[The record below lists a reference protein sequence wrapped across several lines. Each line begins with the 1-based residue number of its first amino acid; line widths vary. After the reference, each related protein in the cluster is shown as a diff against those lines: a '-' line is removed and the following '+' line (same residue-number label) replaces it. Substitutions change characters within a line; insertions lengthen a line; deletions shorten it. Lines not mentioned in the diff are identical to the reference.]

1 LRLGHDRRIQLLALL
16 NALPAVVLALMLVW
30 PPPWPREA
38 RVLVAL
44 ALIWTT
50 WWISRVLH
58 RRIARGLQT
67 LLNVLGAMRQGDF
80 SFRVREPK
88 EDTAL
93 GNVYRELNNLSELLL
108 QQRLGSM
115 EATALLR
122 AVMAEI
128 DVAVFAF
135 DGEHRLRLVNR
146 AGEALLGSTRERLLG
161 MSAVEVGLEEAL
173 EGEGQRLVDLV
184 FAGRTGRFEL
194 RRGPFRQGGRPHELL
209 VISDLT
215 RPLREEERRAWQK
228 LVRVL
233 GHEINNSLAP
243 IRSLSESLSRII
255 EQQGEDWKEDA
266 RQGLGIIASRAQGL
280 GSFMDAYTRLAKLPE
295 PKLGRVRPGPLLKR
309 IAALEQ
315 RRPVR
320 VDEGPELE
328 IAADEDQLA
337 QALINLIRNAAE
349 AALETAGEVRAGWNV
364 CAPWLEL
371 WVEDDG
377 PGLPADGNLFV
388 PLFSTKPGGTGIGLV
403 LCRQI
408 AEGHGGTVE
417 LTNRGDG
424 TGARAVLR
432 LPLVANAPS

>member
-1 LRLGHDRRIQLLALL
+1 MLLR
-16 NALPAVVLALMLVW
+16 

-44 ALIWTT
+44 ALVGTT

-58 RRIARGLQT
+58 QRIARPLQT

-88 EDTAL
+88 EDTTL
-93 GNVYRELNNLSELLL
+93 GNVYRELNDLSELLL

-115 EATALLR
+115 EALALLR

-173 EGEGQRLVDLV
+173 KGEGQRLVDLV
-184 FAGRTGRFEL
+184 VAGRTGRFEI

-243 IRSLSESLSRII
+243 IRSLSESLSGII
-255 EQQGEDWKEDA
+255 ELQGEDWKEDV

-295 PKLGRVRPGPLLKR
+295 PKLGRVRPGPLLRR

-349 AALETAGEVRAGWNV
+349 AALETAGEVRTGWSV

-371 WVEDDG
+371 WVEDGG
-377 PGLPADGNLFV
+377 PGLPEAGNLFV

-417 LTNRGDG
+417 LTNRRDG
-424 TGARAVLR
+424 PGARAVLR
-432 LPLVANAPS
+432 LPLVADAPS